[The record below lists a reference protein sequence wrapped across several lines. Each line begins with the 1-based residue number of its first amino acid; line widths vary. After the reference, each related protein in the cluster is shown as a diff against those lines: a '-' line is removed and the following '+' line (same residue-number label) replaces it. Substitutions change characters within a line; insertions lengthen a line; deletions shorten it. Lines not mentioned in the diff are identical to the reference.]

1 MKAKKFIYAV
11 MALAAV
17 AFSFTSCEDV
27 PEPYSI
33 PVSASGGAGG
43 ELEEGIYLNQSFATS
58 LGEFKTIGNNA
69 NISWIIDYSSAC
81 ITGYKDYGSGTKSN
95 QAGVTYLVSPEID
108 LSEAKEAHVEMS
120 YALNYERGDINTN
133 NALLICKDY
142 TDDPT
147 KAKWVAIPYATD
159 GVNSSF
165 TFVDVTSNIPA
176 EFIGNKVR
184 IALRHTC
191 TDSQSS
197 TWEVKSLA
205 VKEGKV
211 EETGG
216 ETGGETG
223 EVETGKGSLSDP
235 YTIAEAVNAIK
246 NNSAPSTEVHVKGIV
261 SSLDYYNANYKS
273 LSYYLSD
280 DGKSNDLQVYSGKGL
295 NGADFSSKDDLKVG
309 QIVVVKGILKA
320 FDKNGTIIYE
330 IDKNST
336 IISIEG
342 EGDEPGTEEP
352 GTEEPETPVTGEKA
366 TVSKAENIITI
377 TYDKATPSSETVTCN
392 LGEQGWENN
401 TDPTVV
407 TLSDGTTIS
416 FAQEGG
422 NNAPKYYDKSK
433 GVRMY
438 ALNSMTITGTKAIA
452 AVKIICDAYQ
462 GTIYVG
468 NELLYTAVDG
478 NTWKVVNDYTGNSGG
493 TQLRPQTIEITY
505 AQ

>member
-147 KAKWVAIPYATD
+147 KATWVAIPYATD

-295 NGADFSSKDDLKVG
+295 NGADFSSIDDLKVG
-309 QIVVVKGILKA
+309 QIVIVKGILKA
-320 FDKNGTIIYE
+320 FEKNGTTIYE

-342 EGDEPGTEEP
+342 EGEETGGDEP
-352 GTEEPETPVTGEKA
+352 GTEEPETPIEGEKA
-366 TVSKAENIITI
+366 TVSKAENIVTI
-377 TYDKATPSSETVTCN
+377 TYDKVTPSSETVTCN
-392 LGEQGWENN
+392 LGEQGWEDA
-401 TDPTVV
+401 TEPTVV

-438 ALNSMTITGTKAIA
+438 ALNSMTIKGSKAIA
-452 AVKIICDAYQ
+452 AIKITCDIYQ
-462 GTIYVG
+462 GTNQVG
-468 NELLYTAVDG
+468 NEQLYTLVDG
-478 NTWKVVNDYTGNSGG
+478 NTWKVVNDYTVNKGG
-493 TQLRPQTIEITY
+493 AQLRPQTIEITY

>member
-147 KAKWVAIPYATD
+147 KATWVAIPYATD

-295 NGADFSSKDDLKVG
+295 NGADFGSKDDLKVG
-309 QIVVVKGILKA
+309 QIVVVKGTLKA

-342 EGDEPGTEEP
+342 EGEEA
-352 GTEEPETPVTGEKA
+352 GGDEPETPVTGEKA
-366 TVSKAENIITI
+366 TVSKAENIVTI
-377 TYDKATPSSETVTCN
+377 TYDKATASSDVVSCDLN
-392 LGEQGWENN
+392 AQGMENA
-401 TDPTVV
+401 TEPGVI
-407 TLSDGTTIS
+407 TLTDGTTIS
-416 FAQEGG
+416 FAKEGG
-422 NNAPKYYDKSK
+422 NTSPKFYAATK

-438 ALNSMTITGTKAIA
+438 ALNSMTIKGSKAIA
-452 AVKIICDAYQ
+452 AIQITCDIYQ
-462 GTIYVG
+462 GTNQVG
-468 NELLYTAVDG
+468 NEQLYTLVEG
-478 NTWKVVNDYTGNSGG
+478 NTWKVVNDFTNNSGG
-493 TQLRPQTIEITY
+493 TKLYVQTIEITY

>member
-81 ITGYKDYGSGTKSN
+81 ITGYKDYGSGTKSFK
-95 QAGVTYLVSPEID
+95 AGVTYLVSPEID

-147 KAKWVAIPYATD
+147 KATWVAIPYATD

-342 EGDEPGTEEP
+342 EGEEA
-352 GTEEPETPVTGEKA
+352 GGDEPETPVTGEKA
-366 TVSKAENIITI
+366 TVSKAENIVTI

-392 LGEQGWENN
+392 LNEQGWEEASS
-401 TDPTVV
+401 PTVV
-407 TLSDGTTIS
+407 TLPDETTIS

-422 NNAPKYYDKSK
+422 TVAPIYKEGTK

-438 ALNSMTITGTKAIA
+438 ALNSMTIKGSKAIA
-452 AVKIICDAYQ
+452 VVKLTCDANS
-462 GTIYVG
+462 TTKYVG
-468 NELLYTAVDG
+468 FDKLYTLVDG
-478 NTWKVVNDYTGNSGG
+478 NNWKVVNDNTDNVNG
-493 TQLRPQTIEITY
+493 TQLRPQIIEITY

>member
-147 KAKWVAIPYATD
+147 KATWVAIPYATD

-246 NNSAPSTEVHVKGIV
+246 NNCAPSTEVHVKGIV

-342 EGDEPGTEEP
+342 EGEEP
-352 GTEEPETPVTGEKA
+352 GTEEPETPIEGEKA
-366 TVSKAENIITI
+366 TVNKAGNIVTI
-377 TYDKATPSSETVTCN
+377 TYDKVTPSSETVTCN
-392 LGEQGWENN
+392 LNEQEWE
-401 TDPTVV
+401 DKAAPTEV
-407 TLSDGTTIS
+407 TLPDGTTIS
-416 FAQEGG
+416 FAKEGG
-422 NNAPKYYDKSK
+422 IQPIYKVSTK

-438 ALNSMTITGTKAIA
+438 ALNSMTIKGSKAIA
-452 AVKIICDAYQ
+452 AIKITCDYLS
-462 GTIYVG
+462 TTYYVG
-468 NELLYTAVDG
+468 DDELYTLVDG
-478 NTWKVVNDYTGNSGG
+478 NTWKVVNDNADNIGG
-493 TQLRPQTIEITY
+493 EQLRPQIIEITY